1 MAFLSRLLGKTKA
14 QETSRNRVEKAL
26 ESASDVPRPVRGM
39 VYREAYVV
47 YESGYKRKCIVLD
60 FNDTGVRVRF
70 PTNEL
75 LPPSLTVHA
84 RSVGLV
90 GPGEVIWQKGTEAGL
105 RVFS

>member
-1 MAFLSRLLGKTKA
+1 MAFISRLLGKTKRA
-14 QETSRNRVEKAL
+14 DAARERVERVLDAPP
-26 ESASDVPRPVRGM
+26 DTPRPVRGM

-60 FNDTGVRVRF
+60 YNDTGVRVRF

-90 GPGEVIWQKGTEAGL
+90 GPGEVIWQKGSEAGL
-105 RVFS
+105 RVFA